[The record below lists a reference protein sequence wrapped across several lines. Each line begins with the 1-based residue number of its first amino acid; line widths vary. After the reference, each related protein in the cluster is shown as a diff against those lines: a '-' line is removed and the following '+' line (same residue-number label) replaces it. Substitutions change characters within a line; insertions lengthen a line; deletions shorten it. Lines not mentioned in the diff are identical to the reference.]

1 MDFQFF
7 LNYKISL
14 WCNFFIKKTLFWTDF
29 IFEKKCKWLPY
40 TIMPY

>member
-7 LNYKISL
+7 LIIKFPSDAI
-14 WCNFFIKKTLFWTDF
+14 FKKTLFWTDF

-40 TIMPY
+40 AIMPC